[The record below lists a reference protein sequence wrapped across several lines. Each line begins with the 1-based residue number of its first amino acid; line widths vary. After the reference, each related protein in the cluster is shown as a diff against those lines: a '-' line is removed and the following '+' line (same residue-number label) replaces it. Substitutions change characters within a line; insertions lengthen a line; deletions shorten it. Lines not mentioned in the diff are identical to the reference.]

1 MIWSKTRKPLNRAKK
16 YGIYNTCAGEFQFTD
31 ICEDTK
37 GRAMR
42 KLFKKIGNDAR
53 KWRFVPKEIPERKPK
68 KHRKV
73 NGSGKTV

>member
-1 MIWSKTRKPLNRAKK
+1 MEQDKKATKSGKK

-68 KHRKV
+68 KHRKE

>member
-1 MIWSKTRKPLNRAKK
+1 MEQDKKATKPGKK

-42 KLFKKIGNDAR
+42 KLFKENRKRCPQVEIRTKGNPR
-53 KWRFVPKEIPERKPK
+53 KEA
-68 KHRKV
+68 
-73 NGSGKTV
+73 

>member
-1 MIWSKTRKPLNRAKK
+1 MEQDKKATKPGKK

-42 KLFKKIGNDAR
+42 KLFKKIGNDVEIRTKGNPR
-53 KWRFVPKEIPERKPK
+53 KEA
-68 KHRKV
+68 
-73 NGSGKTV
+73 

>member
-1 MIWSKTRKPLNRAKK
+1 MEQDKKATKPGKK

-53 KWRFVPKEIPERKPK
+53 KWRFVPK
-68 KHRKV
+68 
-73 NGSGKTV
+73 